1 MNALLE
7 MFRTYKEPGG
17 SLPQLR
23 KVVQVAS
30 NPCEYPKWIQQQL
43 RELLSDIGIQYDWPY

>member
-7 MFRTYKEPGG
+7 MFRTYKEAGG
-17 SLPQLR
+17 SFPQPR

-30 NPCEYPKWIQQQL
+30 NPCEYPKWIHQQV
-43 RELLSDIGIQYDWPY
+43 RELLSDIGIQYD

>member
-23 KVVQVAS
+23 KVVQVAN

-43 RELLSDIGIQYDWPY
+43 RELLSDIGIQYD